1 MSKLKINTY
10 ISNFIPE
17 FGYSTRENKE
27 YLPIDHPDAKVAAQK
42 YLDYEDRIYL
52 NGYIEIIYE
61 NNIFL
66 NDSERTDDLL
76 FTWDDFARIVIK
88 HEKEDEF
95 EITLLDNGSTLKILK
110 DGANYRLI
118 LDSIHSEKQNS
129 TSILSIP
136 SEELLEVIKSSFK
149 YFVDFCNS
157 GLVFNEE
164 SEYKN
169 ILESNS
175 KIKSL

>member
-17 FGYSTRENKE
+17 FGYSTKENKE

-42 YLDYEDRIYL
+42 CLDYEDRIYL
-52 NGYIEIIYE
+52 NGYIEIIFG
-61 NNIFL
+61 NKIFL
-66 NDSERTDDLL
+66 NDQERTDDLL
-76 FTWDDFARIVIK
+76 FTWDDFARLIIQ
-88 HEKEDEF
+88 HNKEDEF
-95 EITLLDNGSTLKILK
+95 DITLLDNGSTLKILN
-110 DGANYRLI
+110 DGANYRFI
-118 LDSIHSEKQNS
+118 LNSVHSVKQNS

-136 SEELLEVIKSSFK
+136 SVELIEGIKTSFEA
-149 YFVDFCNS
+149 FVDFCNS

-169 ILESNS
+169 IMESNS
-175 KIKSL
+175 KIKNL